1 MGRRWVR
8 QAAAGVRSLQGEAAP
23 QAQTPVERRAQ
34 RHGWPGRPMQRR
46 LVQAALVQAA
56 LVWPLCAASWAQ
68 STPPA
73 PVPIPDTPGLEIS
86 DRVKRDAERPMY
98 WIRRLG
104 EQTAGQDKANQER
117 SATERQNAADKAAN
131 EKAEKAAERLAA
143 ERAARASRAEKT
155 EKQAVSAPRPPLS
168 EPTPT
173 PALATRD
180 GVAPRPDSGAS
191 GTGATPAPAAS
202 APALAEAPPAAPG
215 GSALEVPIAS
225 ASSPATAADPPPLQ
239 STANTDVAM
248 ATPPQH
254 AEPAP
259 PPSPPVADALVLRPG
274 ESLAL
279 PDSLMRRMRRGS
291 VEVKVQVAPDG
302 SVMDAT
308 IVQSSHP
315 RLDSAALEAIK
326 AAHFQ
331 PVSRPTT
338 AVIQFGFDLDS

>member
-8 QAAAGVRSLQGEAAP
+8 QAAAMERSLGKEAARAP
-23 QAQTPVERRAQ
+23 REALGQAQ
-34 RHGWPGRPMQRR
+34 RHGTGRRVRLSHTALRR
-46 LVQAALVQAA
+46 LVQAAL
-56 LVWPLCAASWAQ
+56 LGPLCVACWAQ
-68 STPPA
+68 SAPPT
-73 PVPIPDTPGLEIS
+73 PVPVPDTPGLEVS

-104 EQTAGQDKANQER
+104 EQTASQDKTSQER
-117 SATERQNAADKAAN
+117 SATERQAA
-131 EKAEKAAERLAA
+131 AEKAAA
-143 ERAARASRAEKT
+143 ERAARTARSDKPDKPTTAP
-155 EKQAVSAPRPPLS
+155 APRPAAP
-168 EPTPT
+168 EPAPTPV
-173 PALATRD
+173 LATRD
-180 GVAPRPDSGAS
+180 SI
-191 GTGATPAPAAS
+191 GTGQASPSAATAS
-202 APALAEAPPAAPG
+202 PSPAPALAAVASGAPG
-215 GSALEVPIAS
+215 ASAPELPVAS
-225 ASSPATAADPPPLQ
+225 ASSPAGKSDAPATER
-239 STANTDVAM
+239 TGGTDVAM
-248 ATPPQH
+248 ATPPH
-254 AEPAP
+254 HVEPAAP
-259 PPSPPVADALVLRPG
+259 PPPPVADTLVLRPG
-274 ESLAL
+274 ETLAL

>member
-8 QAAAGVRSLQGEAAP
+8 QAAAMGRGLEDKAAP
-23 QAQTPVERRAQ
+23 EAPRPTGQHAVPPARRHLTQ
-34 RHGWPGRPMQRR
+34 HRW
-46 LVQAALVQAA
+46 VQAAL
-56 LVWPLCAASWAQ
+56 LWPLCVGSWAQ

-73 PVPIPDTPGLEIS
+73 PVPVPDTQGLEIS

-104 EQTAGQDKANQER
+104 EQTAGQDKTAPER
-117 SATERQNAADKAAN
+117 SA
-131 EKAEKAAERLAA
+131 AEKAASDKAAA
-143 ERAARASRAEKT
+143 ERAARTVRNDKPEKP
-155 EKQAVSAPRPPLS
+155 APAPRTAAP
-168 EPTPT
+168 EPAPG

-180 GVAPRPDSGAS
+180 SAVPAPLAHAAPAS
-191 GTGATPAPAAS
+191 GPEVTPATT
-202 APALAEAPPAAPG
+202 PALAHAEPGAPAPDAPLARASGAAAESVDPTG
-215 GSALEVPIAS
+215 DH
-225 ASSPATAADPPPLQ
+225 AA
-239 STANTDVAM
+239 ATDVAM
-248 ATPPQH
+248 NTPERHPEPAVLSPPPPQA
-254 AEPAP
+254 AET
-259 PPSPPVADALVLRPG
+259 LVLRPG

-315 RLDSAALEAIK
+315 RLDQPALEAIK

-331 PVSRPTT
+331 PVTRPTS
-338 AVIQFGFDLDS
+338 AIIQFGFDLDS

>member
-8 QAAAGVRSLQGEAAP
+8 QAAAMVRSLERGAAP
-23 QAQTPVERRAQ
+23 EARNAVEPVAA
-34 RHGWPGRPMQRR
+34 HGAGASTQHGRPRPAMQRQLAR
-46 LVQAALVQAA
+46 AAL
-56 LVWPLCAASWAQ
+56 LWPLCAASWAQ

-73 PVPIPDTPGLEIS
+73 PVPVPDTPGIEVS

-104 EQTAGQDKANQER
+104 EQTAAQDKASQER
-117 SATERQNAADKAAN
+117 N
-131 EKAEKAAERLAA
+131 AAERQGAA
-143 ERAARASRAEKT
+143 ERGARTARSDKPEKPTAAP
-155 EKQAVSAPRPPLS
+155 APRPAAP
-168 EPTPT
+168 EPAPTPV
-173 PALATRD
+173 LATRD
-180 GVAPRPDSGAS
+180 SV
-191 GTGATPAPAAS
+191 GTGQARPPAATTSPSPAP
-202 APALAEAPPAAPG
+202 APALAAAAPPESGPSAP
-215 GSALEVPIAS
+215 EPPVAS
-225 ASSPATAADPPPLQ
+225 ASSPAGGSDAPATDR
-239 STANTDVAM
+239 TGGTDVAM
-248 ATPPQH
+248 ATPPHH
-254 AEPAP
+254 AEPAAP
-259 PPSPPVADALVLRPG
+259 PPPPVADTLVLRAG

-291 VEVKVQVAPDG
+291 VEVRVQVAPDG

-315 RLDSAALEAIK
+315 RLDSAALEAIR

>member
-8 QAAAGVRSLQGEAAP
+8 RADASVRGLRGDAAP
-23 QAQTPVERRAQ
+23 QAQTPAERRGQ
-34 RHGWPGRPMQRR
+34 RHDGPPRSTPRR
-46 LVQAALVQAA
+46 LVQATLI
-56 LVWPLCAASWAQ
+56 WPLCVASWAQ
-68 STPPA
+68 STPPTPA
-73 PVPIPDTPGLEIS
+73 PVPDTPGLEVS

-131 EKAEKAAERLAA
+131 EKAAERAAA
-143 ERAARASRAEKT
+143 ERAARASRAEKPA
-155 EKQAVSAPRPPLS
+155 EKQAASAPRSTPI
-168 EPTPT
+168 EPAPAATPV
-173 PALATRD
+173 LATRD
-180 GVAPRPDSGAS
+180 GAAPNPDRSAS
-191 GTGATPAPAAS
+191 GISASPALAAS
-202 APALAEAPPAAPG
+202 APALAKAHAATPG
-215 GSALEVPIAS
+215 GSAPSMPVAS
-225 ASSPATAADPPPLQ
+225 ASSPPEASDSPPPPGSDTANVAMNT
-239 STANTDVAM
+239 STAPAL
-248 ATPPQH
+248 ATP
-254 AEPAP
+254 AP
-259 PPSPPVADALVLRPG
+259 LATDTLVLRPG

-331 PVSRPTT
+331 PVSHPTT

>member
-8 QAAAGVRSLQGEAAP
+8 QAAAMARSLGEETAC
-23 QAQTPVERRAQ
+23 QTTETARALREVPGQAQ
-34 RHGWPGRPMQRR
+34 RHRTGRRARLPHTALRR
-46 LVQAALVQAA
+46 LVQAAL
-56 LVWPLCAASWAQ
+56 LGPLCVACWAQ
-68 STPPA
+68 SAPPA
-73 PVPIPDTPGLEIS
+73 PVPVPDTPGLEVS

-104 EQTAGQDKANQER
+104 EQTATQDKASQER
-117 SATERQNAADKAAN
+117 NAAERQTA
-131 EKAEKAAERLAA
+131 AEKAAA
-143 ERAARASRAEKT
+143 ERAARTARSDKADKPDKPT
-155 EKQAVSAPRPPLS
+155 TAPRPAAP
-168 EPTPT
+168 EPAP
-173 PALATRD
+173 PPVLATRD
-180 GVAPRPDSGAS
+180 SS
-191 GTGATPAPAAS
+191 GTGQAGSSAAPAS
-202 APALAEAPPAAPG
+202 PSPAPALAAAASVAPG
-215 GSALEVPIAS
+215 ASAPELPVAS
-225 ASSPATAADPPPLQ
+225 ASSPAGESGTPA
-239 STANTDVAM
+239 TERTGGTDVAM
-248 ATPPQH
+248 ATPPH
-254 AEPAP
+254 HEEPAAP
-259 PPSPPVADALVLRPG
+259 PPPPVADTLVLRPG
-274 ESLAL
+274 ETLAL

>member
-8 QAAAGVRSLQGEAAP
+8 QAAAMGRGLEDKAAP
-23 QAQTPVERRAQ
+23 EAPKPAGQHAAPPARR
-34 RHGWPGRPMQRR
+34 HLTQRR
-46 LVQAALVQAA
+46 WVQAAL
-56 LVWPLCAASWAQ
+56 LWPLCVGSWAQ

-73 PVPIPDTPGLEIS
+73 PVPVPDTQGLEIS

-104 EQTAGQDKANQER
+104 EQTAGQDKTAPER
-117 SATERQNAADKAAN
+117 SA
-131 EKAEKAAERLAA
+131 AEKAASDKAAA
-143 ERAARASRAEKT
+143 ERAARTVRNDKPEKP
-155 EKQAVSAPRPPLS
+155 APAARTAAP
-168 EPTPT
+168 EPAPG

-180 GVAPRPDSGAS
+180 SAAPAPLAS
-191 GTGATPAPAAS
+191 QAKPPGSEATPTVTPALAHAEPGAS
-202 APALAEAPPAAPG
+202 APDAPQARASGAAVESVDPTG
-215 GSALEVPIAS
+215 DH
-225 ASSPATAADPPPLQ
+225 AA
-239 STANTDVAM
+239 ATDVAM
-248 ATPPQH
+248 NTPERHPEP
-254 AEPAP
+254 AAPAP
-259 PPSPPVADALVLRPG
+259 PPPPETLVLLPG

-315 RLDSAALEAIK
+315 RLDQAALEAIK

-331 PVSRPTT
+331 PVSRPTS

>member
-8 QAAAGVRSLQGEAAP
+8 QAAAMARSLGKETARQTTETARALREALG
-23 QAQTPVERRAQ
+23 QAQ
-34 RHGWPGRPMQRR
+34 RHGTGRRARLPHTTLRR
-46 LVQAALVQAA
+46 LVQATL
-56 LVWPLCAASWAQ
+56 LGPLCVVCWAQ
-68 STPPA
+68 SAPPA
-73 PVPIPDTPGLEIS
+73 PVPVPDTPGLEVS

-104 EQTAGQDKANQER
+104 EQTASQGKASQER
-117 SATERQNAADKAAN
+117 NA
-131 EKAEKAAERLAA
+131 AEKAAA
-143 ERAARASRAEKT
+143 ERAARTARSDKPD
-155 EKQAVSAPRPPLS
+155 KPSPAPR
-168 EPTPT
+168 
-173 PALATRD
+173 
-180 GVAPRPDSGAS
+180 
-191 GTGATPAPAAS
+191 PAPAAS
-202 APALAEAPPAAPG
+202 EPAPTPVLATRDSTGEAGPSAAPASPSPAPAPAVASGAP
-215 GSALEVPIAS
+215 SASAPELPVAS
-225 ASSPATAADPPPLQ
+225 ASSPAGESGESGAPATER
-239 STANTDVAM
+239 TGGTDVAM
-248 ATPPQH
+248 ATPPHH
-254 AEPAP
+254 AESAAP
-259 PPSPPVADALVLRPG
+259 PPPPEVDTLVLRPG
-274 ESLAL
+274 ETLAL